1 MTQDLPAF
9 GHRRWGGTSR
19 KLSPERVP
27 REVAVGEIIDAQGK
41 KLNFYM
47 VGLRYDRETKL
58 LTAAQQLQ
66 GDVGGDV
73 PKKNGT
79 KRLKRNASSTST
91 ASIASTCGSN
101 REGLHPGQSGRHF
114 LEALKGQLLT

>member
-27 REVAVGEIIDAQGK
+27 REVAVGEIDAQGK
-41 KLNFYM
+41 LNFYL

-66 GDVGGDV
+66 GDEGGDV

-91 ASIASTCGSN
+91 ASNASTCGTN